1 MRLKNIKGVKQ
12 ICKMKNNLLNKLFIS
27 FSTIFAVLP
36 ANYLIAG
43 SHELEIS
50 LQNCDYAKTFAKTVM
65 EKRKAS
71 RTLEY
76 YDQVKFTS
84 PVAMEI
90 VFGAYE
96 TDAEEP
102 NFSDEWFEKCL
113 EISCNE
119 FWADL
124 EIAVKLV
131 LE

>member
-1 MRLKNIKGVKQ
+1 
-12 ICKMKNNLLNKLFIS
+12 MKNNLLTKLFIS
-27 FSTIFAVLP
+27 VSTIFAVLP

-43 SHELEIS
+43 SHELKIS

-71 RTLEY
+71 RTLDY
-76 YDQVKFTS
+76 YDQVNFTS

-90 VFGAYE
+90 VLSAYE

-102 NFSDEWFEKCL
+102 SFSDEWFEKCKK
-113 EISCNE
+113 ISCSA

-124 EIAVKLV
+124 KVAIELISD
-131 LE
+131 

>member
-1 MRLKNIKGVKQ
+1 MR
-12 ICKMKNNLLNKLFIS
+12 NNLLTISFIS
-27 FSTIFAVLP
+27 VSTLVTILP
-36 ANYLIAG
+36 ANKLSAA

-50 LQNCDYAKTFAKTVM
+50 LQNCYFAKTFAKTVM
-65 EKRKAS
+65 EKRKES
-71 RTLEY
+71 RPLSY
-76 YDQVKFTS
+76 YEQINFTS

-90 VFGAYE
+90 VLDAY
-96 TDAEEP
+96 DVDQKEP
-102 NFSDEWFEKCL
+102 NFSDEWFKKCL

>member
-1 MRLKNIKGVKQ
+1 
-12 ICKMKNNLLNKLFIS
+12 MKNNLLTKLLTS
-27 FSTIFAVLP
+27 FSIIFAVFP

-71 RTLEY
+71 RTLDY

-90 VFGAYE
+90 VLSAYE
-96 TDAEEP
+96 TNVEEP
-102 NFSDEWFEKCL
+102 NFSDEWFEKCK
-113 EISCNE
+113 EISCSA

-124 EIAVKLV
+124 EVAIELIS
-131 LE
+131 E